1 MSSKKH
7 KRGKPQ
13 KSTGSHS
20 PGTPHTSPMIAER
33 AMQEITRAIGARKFE
48 TASEVDA
55 YVNKLLDDGL
65 AEEASAPRNALEK
78 AQDLMYS
85 AWECNIPE
93 DRIAMAEI
101 AVQISA
107 NCADAFSLLGDEK
120 AASVAESRAYYEEAV
135 RAGERGLGA
144 ASFKEYAG
152 HFWGVLETRPYMRAR
167 LRLATAQWD
176 LGDSNSAI
184 GHLQEM
190 LSLNPGDN
198 QGIRYML
205 LGMLVQ
211 MEDRPGV
218 EQLLAAYPDEG
229 GTHWLYDKAL
239 WLILQ
244 NAADEEISNAIGD
257 AITVNP
263 SVPAYLLGRK
273 KPPRQIPDY
282 VEVGSDSEASAY
294 AVEGR
299 ARWTQSPRAT
309 QLLRGASAASKSGKP
324 GSRE

>member
-1 MSSKKH
+1 M
-7 KRGKPQ
+7 
-13 KSTGSHS
+13 GSHS
-20 PGTPHTSPMIAER
+20 PATPHTSPMLAER
-33 AMQEITRAIGARKFE
+33 AMQEITRAIGSRKFK
-48 TASEVDA
+48 TAREVDA

-65 AEEASAPRNALEK
+65 ADEASAPRNALEK

-85 AWECNIPE
+85 AWDCNIPE
-93 DRIAMAEI
+93 DRIAMAEN

-120 AASVAESRAYYEEAV
+120 AASLAESRGYYEEAV
-135 RAGERGLGA
+135 RAGERALGA
-144 ASFKEYAG
+144 ASFKEYVG

-176 LGDSNSAI
+176 LGDRNSAI

-190 LSLNPGDN
+190 LRLNPGDN
-198 QGIRYML
+198 QGNRFTL

-218 EQLLAAYPDEG
+218 EQLLGAYPDEG
-229 GTHWLYDKAL
+229 GTDWLYDKAL

-244 NAADEEISNAIGD
+244 TAAGEKISNAIGD
-257 AITVNP
+257 AITANP

-273 KPPRQIPDY
+273 KLPRRIPDY

-299 ARWTQSPRAT
+299 TRWTESPRAI
-309 QLLRGASAASKSGKP
+309 QLLREASAAGSSGRWKQH
-324 GSRE
+324 SR